1 MSIGTAG
8 SLIRE
13 VSWEDG
19 RLTREVSWED
29 GRLTR
34 EVSWENRRLVRMRRR
49 GAAGLE

>member
-8 SLIRE
+8 SLI
-13 VSWEDG
+13 
-19 RLTREVSWED
+19 REVSWED